1 VAKSA
6 TSKKLQD
13 NAVVGYF
20 RETWFELKK
29 VSWPSRSE
37 AVNLTIIVILVTSFL
52 AIVLSIMDY
61 VFSAGFGL
69 ILG

>member
-6 TSKKLQD
+6 TRKKLQD
-13 NAVVGYF
+13 NAVVDYL

-37 AVNLTIIVILVTSFL
+37 AVNLTIIVILVMSFL
-52 AIVLSIMDY
+52 SIVLSIMDY
-61 VFSAGFGL
+61 VFSTGFGL

>member
-6 TSKKLQD
+6 TMKKLQD
-13 NAVVGYF
+13 NAVVDYL

-37 AVNLTIIVILVTSFL
+37 AVNLTIIVILVMSFL

-61 VFSAGFGL
+61 VFSTGFGL